1 MAIFYEIVLA
11 PRVEGGWTLTWRL
24 NETTLAEAGR
34 TDGLYTLITNI
45 SSDEATADEVFHDY
59 KRQTDAERRFADW
72 KSPLRVN
79 DIFLKSNKRIAGMV
93 FVMAIALLIFCL
105 MERQVR
111 NGLPDGKMV
120 GLLPTSKPARATGW
134 NIL

>member
-1 MAIFYEIVLA
+1 
-11 PRVEGGWTLTWRL
+11 
-24 NETTLAEAGR
+24 
-34 TDGLYTLITNI
+34 
-45 SSDEATADEVFHDY
+45 
-59 KRQTDAERRFADW
+59 
-72 KSPLRVN
+72 
-79 DIFLKSNKRIAGMV
+79 MV

-134 NIL
+134 NILETLSSLQLVGIKSGPRLNWQETQPNEKQRQLLGLLLPDLTMNKGSPG

>member
-1 MAIFYEIVLA
+1 MVLKFHTA
-11 PRVEGGWTLTWRL
+11 WDTL
-24 NETTLAEAGR
+24 
-34 TDGLYTLITNI
+34 
-45 SSDEATADEVFHDY
+45 
-59 KRQTDAERRFADW
+59 DAERRFADW
-72 KSPLRVN
+72 TSPLRVN

-134 NIL
+134 NILETLSSLQLVGIKSGPRLNWQETQPNEKQRQLLGLLLPDLTMNKGSPG